1 MKKLFLSIATL
12 VVSIQ
17 GFAQIGATAP
27 NFNVTD
33 INGNTIRL
41 YEDILD
47 LGLIAV
53 VDVSATWCG
62 PCWSLHQSNALKQLH
77 EQYGPNGSNQLRV
90 IFYEGDANT
99 GMNALQGTGGN
110 TQGDWI
116 TGTPFP
122 IVNESPLTL
131 NLNIWA
137 PEGFPTVNIVN
148 PSDKKIVADTWNLLS
163 LSGQVNAISSATGIN
178 LITVGLSDITS
189 SSNAIAYPN
198 PSNTIMN
205 VNLVEFNN
213 AQVTIE
219 IYNLQGALVMSQIAN
234 NNIEVLDIS
243 NLANGNYMLRAY
255 NNDKVMNQL
264 ISVVH

>member
-12 VVSIQ
+12 VISIQ

-33 INGNTIRL
+33 INGNQHRL

-62 PCWSLHQSNALKQLH
+62 PCWSLHQSNVLKQLH
-77 EQYGPNGSNQLRV
+77 ELYGPNGSNQLRV

-99 GMNALQGTGGN
+99 GLNALQGTGGN
-110 TQGDWI
+110 TTGDWI

-122 IVNESPLTL
+122 IVNESPLSL

-137 PEGFPTVNIVN
+137 PDGFPTVNIVN

-178 LITVGLSDITS
+178 LITVGLSDIA
-189 SSNAIAYPN
+189 SNSVAIAYPN
-198 PSNTIMN
+198 PSNSIMN

-219 IYNLQGALVMSQIAN
+219 IYNLQGAVVKKEIVN
-234 NNIEVLDIS
+234 NNITIIDVSD
-243 NLANGNYMLRAY
+243 LASGNYMLRAF

-264 ISVVH
+264 ITVAH

>member
-1 MKKLFLSIATL
+1 MKKLLLSAL
-12 VVSIQ
+12 SLALSVHS
-17 GFAQIGATAP
+17 FAQIGATAP

-33 INGNTIRL
+33 INGNQHRL

-62 PCWSLHQSNALKQLH
+62 PCWSLHQSNVLKQLH

-90 IFYEGDANT
+90 IFYEGDPNT
-99 GMNALQGTGGN
+99 GLNALQGTGGN
-110 TQGDWI
+110 TAGDWI

-122 IVNESPLTL
+122 IVNESPLSL

-137 PEGFPTVNIVN
+137 PDGFPTVNIVN
-148 PSDKKIVADTWNLLS
+148 PSDKKIVADTWNVFS

-178 LITVGLSDITS
+178 LITVGVSDIA
-189 SSNAIAYPN
+189 SNSVAIAYPN
-198 PSNTIMN
+198 PSHSIMN
-205 VNLVEFNN
+205 VNLAEFNN

-219 IYNLQGALVMSQIAN
+219 IYNLQGAVVKKEIAN
-234 NNIEVLDIS
+234 NNFTIINVSD
-243 NLANGNYMLRAY
+243 LASGNYMLRAF

-264 ISVVH
+264 ITVAH